1 MPLVASRFGL
11 PIIAAMSVHA
21 RAIFSMASRVELM
34 NSSLSSKSWGKAPQ
48 TDSSGNTISSALAVC
63 AWRIAE
69 IIFSLFPEMSS
80 YFKIEL
86 G

>member
-34 NSSLSSKSWGKAPQ
+34 NSSLSSKSWGKAHRQ
-48 TDSSGNTISSALAVC
+48 TVPGIQSVQL
-63 AWRIAE
+63 W
-69 IIFSLFPEMSS
+69 LFVPGE
-80 YFKIEL
+80 
-86 G
+86 